1 MKGACKPQLDQRH
14 ASTLEARRLQA
25 LLAAKQLC
33 ALPPA
38 PVSSTTG
45 MTGAN
50 YADSWV
56 DIKGSGFM
64 VADNVGY
71 NTVLDG
77 FQTHDQDTPNSGGLC
92 GWGPAGAQAA
102 GALGCNSACGRWQV
116 PILCRQQL
124 SLLAVRAAAAGEW
137 NTFVNN
143 ACNMGA
149 GTGVCI
155 GIHCSCSGNIIGCGN
170 SIVGGTW
177 QISNRG
183 VTCR

>member
-1 MKGACKPQLDQRH
+1 
-14 ASTLEARRLQA
+14 
-25 LLAAKQLC
+25 
-33 ALPPA
+33 
-38 PVSSTTG
+38 

-102 GALGCNSACGRWQV
+102 GALGCNSVCWPCV
-116 PILCRQQL
+116 P
-124 SLLAVRAAAAGEW
+124 LLQASGTHSSTTHATWGQAQESALASTAAALAISL
-137 NTFVNN
+137 
-143 ACNMGA
+143 
-149 GTGVCI
+149 GVATPLWAAP
-155 GIHCSCSGNIIGCGN
+155 G
-170 SIVGGTW
+170 
-177 QISNRG
+177 R
-183 VTCR
+183 